1 MDRTLVRRLQE
12 RNAQLA
18 RGESVPSDFL
28 KSIQAV
34 NFRNF
39 PQNTLIHL
47 KSPVSAVV
55 GKNGTGKS
63 TVLFLAGS
71 AYAPPL
77 EEGKSRTKGKTF
89 NDFVPDTQKD
99 IIPIGSQYGFIYADG
114 TDHRYIRHVRKAGS
128 ESRQGQKEWDKRG
141 DKTERKLKTTIF
153 VGFEKTISNGLLLAD
168 YYNLSAS
175 AIAKRLDAIGKNAT
189 DLSELS
195 SDVVKIIRRVTSRSY
210 KKIQRRTDKYSKL
223 SEYCYG
229 YVVDGQYSDIAC
241 GSGEISLIRMIDVVS
256 SAPGNSLI
264 LLDEPEN
271 GVHQTAQ
278 AVFLE
283 FLFKEALE
291 KSHQIIFTTHS
302 EFFLQYLNSDSIILL
317 EASPGEN
324 KIYPRS
330 TNRSIAF
337 KAISERLQ
345 PKVLAIVEDELSE
358 LFLSELLESDPST
371 REQVKIRAS
380 LIEGGWKNQVRTEFP
395 KVYALFKYANDA
407 LQHLEL
413 KPVLVLDGDAKQQI
427 NFSETEKKFG
437 TRRKIDSFI
446 KDSEL
451 NNFIK
456 ELSRLLGKVGWIGFK
471 TAFKHHVPKSR
482 ENTIVDLIDSYLAHF
497 LTHTYFLPGAVSPEI
512 LLYDW
517 LHNSLA
523 NRTSRSQTLLAL
535 LHRDKQTLF
544 FSSYTEKAPTRPSEK
559 RDFCKK
565 KIASLENLKDHFLR
579 DTISQ
584 WVAAEENKPLVDE
597 LIGKFRGLVD

>member
-1 MDRTLVRRLQE
+1 M
-12 RNAQLA
+12 
-18 RGESVPSDFL
+18 
-28 KSIQAV
+28 
-34 NFRNF
+34 
-39 PQNTLIHL
+39 
-47 KSPVSAVV
+47 SAVV

-63 TVLFLAGS
+63 TVLFLAGC

-99 IIPIGSQYGFIYADG
+99 IMPLGSQYGFIYADK
-114 TDHRYIRHVRKAGS
+114 TDHRYIWHERKAGS
-128 ESRQGQKEWDKRG
+128 ERRKGKKEWDKRG

-168 YYNLSAS
+168 YYNLSRS
-175 AIAKRLDAIGKNAT
+175 AIEQRLDAIGKNST

-195 SDVVKIIRRVTSRSY
+195 ADVIKVIKRVTSRDY

-241 GSGEISLIRMIDVVS
+241 GSGEIALIRMIDVVS
-256 SAPGNSLI
+256 SAPSNSLI

-317 EASPGEN
+317 ERNSGEN
-324 KIYPRS
+324 KIYPRN

-358 LFLSELLESDPST
+358 LFLSEVLESDPST

-380 LIEGGWKNQVRTEFP
+380 LIEGGWKNQVKTEFP

-413 KPVLVLDGDAKQQI
+413 KPVLVLDGDAKHQI
-427 NFSETEKKFG
+427 KFG
-437 TRRKIDSFI
+437 DTESNFGTHTKIESYIEDNGLNSFI
-446 KDSEL
+446 KEIS
-451 NNFIK
+451 K
-456 ELSRLLGKVGWIGFK
+456 LLGKVGWISFK
-471 TAFKHHVPKSR
+471 TTFKHHVPKNK
-482 ENTIVDLIDSYLAHF
+482 ENTIVDLMSSYLEHF
-497 LTHTYFLPGAVSPEI
+497 LAHTYFLPGTVPPEI
-512 LLYDW
+512 LLYNW
-517 LHNSLA
+517 LHKNL
-523 NRTSRSQTLLAL
+523 TEQTQTSQTLLAL
-535 LHRDKQTLF
+535 LHRDQQTIF
-544 FSSYTEKAPTRPSEK
+544 SSSYTENVPS
-559 RDFCKK
+559 RSSDRRVFCKS
-565 KIASLENLKDHFLR
+565 KIAALETFKESFLR
-579 DTISQ
+579 ITISQ

-597 LIGKFRGLVD
+597 LIAKFRELVD